1 MQDTNLL
8 EENPACFW
16 RESSLSGAAE
26 SALSWKFRD
35 QMINDVDV
43 VFHDILL
50 QKAMRQDGDSY
61 TGYKLRDSS
70 AHAQLVG
77 LYATQAESVRS
88 DLERQSRASEEVVAI
103 STGHELRG
111 GSALTEVNKQK
122 PVNPLLIPRL
132 NGEY

>member
-1 MQDTNLL
+1 
-8 EENPACFW
+8 
-16 RESSLSGAAE
+16 
-26 SALSWKFRD
+26 
-35 QMINDVDV
+35 MIKDVDV

-88 DLERQSRASEEVVAI
+88 DLERQSRAVEEVVAI
-103 STGHELRG
+103 STGNELRG
-111 GSALTEVNKQK
+111 QGSALLEVRPCQT
-122 PVNPLLIPRL
+122 LIPECDGASLHRL
-132 NGEY
+132 HCVIENFTLFDEYRLPLCSNRFSRKQ

>member
-1 MQDTNLL
+1 
-8 EENPACFW
+8 
-16 RESSLSGAAE
+16 
-26 SALSWKFRD
+26 
-35 QMINDVDV
+35 MINDVDV

-111 GSALTEVNKQK
+111 GSALIEVNKQK

-132 NGEY
+132 NGEFLKHCILVMHCSRNVDMFYTIIDCSEGRECSSV